1 MSRRRKRKEA
11 KHRLKQQA
19 PKPAPSKEAVELEH
33 LTKKL
38 TARDLIPHDLSLI
51 KNKWTR
57 RLAGGAVTALVV
69 VFGALA
75 FQSQMQGNI
84 TGISAEYRAETNEAE
99 TPYGTVLQQF
109 RIKDHRVALFSY
121 LDDDG
126 MAFVVFDMD
135 SKSVLYEDK
144 LKENKIEPNSVMAMA
159 QVLPG
164 LIDESKHID
173 SLELTPTGF
182 KIDGEDYAVEL
193 DGIHVKAV
201 NGAAIARENVYL
213 VSKSH
218 DELIE
223 RNKIDVADL
232 SIGYVGDEYNT
243 GNFIIAAIDS
253 KSNVYIFTQDHKGK
267 ISLTVRQTR

>member
-19 PKPAPSKEAVELEH
+19 PKPAPSKETAELEP

-57 RLAGGAVTALVV
+57 RLAGGAVTSLVLI
-69 VFGALA
+69 FGAMA
-75 FQSQMQGNI
+75 FQSQMQNNI
-84 TGISAEYRAETNEAE
+84 TGISAEYRAATNEAE

-121 LDDDG
+121 LDEDG
-126 MAFVVFDMD
+126 MAFVAFDMD
-135 SKSVLYEDK
+135 SRSLLYEDK
-144 LKENKIEPNSVMAMA
+144 LKENKIEPNSVMALA

-164 LIDESKHID
+164 LLDETKQID

-182 KIDGEDYAVEL
+182 KIDGKDYAVEL
-193 DGIHVKAV
+193 DGIHVKTV
-201 NGAAIARENVYL
+201 NGNAIARENVYL

-232 SIGYVGDEYNT
+232 SIGYVGEEYNT

-253 KSNVYIFTQDHKGK
+253 KSNVYAFTQDHKGK
-267 ISLTVRQTR
+267 ISLTVHQTR

>member
-19 PKPAPSKEAVELEH
+19 PKPAPSKEAVELEQ

-69 VFGALA
+69 IFGALA

-84 TGISAEYRAETNEAE
+84 TGISAEYRAVTNEAE

-109 RIKDHRVALFSY
+109 RIKDHRVALFTY

-135 SKSVLYEDK
+135 SRSVLYEDK
-144 LKENKIEPNSVMAMA
+144 LKENSIEPNSVMALA

-164 LIDESKHID
+164 LLDETKQID

-182 KIDGEDYAVEL
+182 KIDGEEYTVEL

-201 NGAAIARENVYL
+201 NGAAIERENVYL

-218 DELIE
+218 EELIE

-232 SIGYVGDEYNT
+232 SIGYVGEEYNT
-243 GNFIIAAIDS
+243 GHFIIAAIDS
-253 KSNVYIFTQDHKGK
+253 KSNVYTFNQDHKGK
-267 ISLTVRQTR
+267 ISLTVHQTR

>member
-19 PKPAPSKEAVELEH
+19 PKPAPSKEAAELKQ

-57 RLAGGAVTALVV
+57 RLAGGAVTALVLI
-69 VFGALA
+69 FGAMV

-84 TGISAEYRAETNEAE
+84 TGISAEYRAAINEAE

-121 LDDDG
+121 LDEDG

-135 SKSVLYEDK
+135 SRSVLYEDK
-144 LKENKIEPNSVMAMA
+144 LKENKIEPNSVMALA

-164 LIDESKHID
+164 LLDETKQID

-182 KIDGEDYAVEL
+182 KIDGKDYAVEL
-193 DGIHVKAV
+193 DGIHVKTV
-201 NGAAIARENVYL
+201 NGDAIARENVYL

-232 SIGYVGDEYNT
+232 SIGYVGEEYNT

-253 KSNVYIFTQDHKGK
+253 KSNVYTFTQDHKGK
-267 ISLTVRQTR
+267 ISLTVHQMR

>member
-19 PKPAPSKEAVELEH
+19 PKPAPSKEAAELKQ

-57 RLAGGAVTALVV
+57 RLAGGAVTALVLI
-69 VFGALA
+69 FGAMA

-84 TGISAEYRAETNEAE
+84 TGISAEYRAAINEAE

-121 LDDDG
+121 LDEDG

-135 SKSVLYEDK
+135 SRSVLYEDK
-144 LKENKIEPNSVMAMA
+144 LKENKIEPNSVMALA

-164 LIDESKHID
+164 LLDETKQID

-182 KIDGEDYAVEL
+182 KIDGKDYAVEL
-193 DGIHVKAV
+193 DGIHVKTV
-201 NGAAIARENVYL
+201 NGDAIARENVYL

-232 SIGYVGDEYNT
+232 SIGYVGEEYNT

-253 KSNVYIFTQDHKGK
+253 KSNVYTFTQDHKGK
-267 ISLTVRQTR
+267 ISLTVHQTR

>member
-121 LDDDG
+121 LNDDG

-135 SKSVLYEDK
+135 SQSVLYEDK

-201 NGAAIARENVYL
+201 NGAAIERENVYL

>member
-19 PKPAPSKEAVELEH
+19 PKPAPSKEAAELGQ

-57 RLAGGAVTALVV
+57 RLAGGAVTALVLI
-69 VFGALA
+69 FGAMA

-84 TGISAEYRAETNEAE
+84 TGISAEYRAATNEAE

-109 RIKDHRVALFSY
+109 RIKDHRIALFSY
-121 LDDDG
+121 LDEDG
-126 MAFVVFDMD
+126 MVFVVFDMD
-135 SKSVLYEDK
+135 SRSVLYEDK
-144 LKENKIEPNSVMAMA
+144 LKENKIEPNSVMALA

-164 LIDESKHID
+164 LLDETKQID

-182 KIDGEDYAVEL
+182 KIDGKDYSVEL
-193 DGIHVKAV
+193 DGIHVKTV
-201 NGAAIARENVYL
+201 NGNAIARENVYL

-232 SIGYVGDEYNT
+232 SIGYVGEEYNT
-243 GNFIIAAIDS
+243 GNFTIAAIDS
-253 KSNVYIFTQDHKGK
+253 KSNVYTFTQDHKGK
-267 ISLTVRQTR
+267 ISLTVHQTR